1 MTYETLELER
11 LECKTLLQQ
20 NIVQA
25 KKLLLK
31 NFQNVNLSGL
41 TINLNKCIQNLNV
54 NRHDLEEIHEKL
66 SLTATKE
73 NEEEI
78 LEQIEIDF
86 DCIISTIDIRIELE
100 VMEKEAKFNIKDLE
114 TSAKLFSSTKNLD
127 TLLSKAELQMT
138 ILRRNQIKMMEYFD
152 IDSQQKDELIDVE
165 K

>member
-1 MTYETLELER
+1 M
-11 LECKTLLQQ
+11 
-20 NIVQA
+20 
-25 KKLLLK
+25 
-31 NFQNVNLSGL
+31 NLSGL
-41 TINLNKCIQNLNV
+41 NIKLNKCIQNLTV
-54 NRHDLEEIHEKL
+54 NSHDLEEIHEKL

-86 DCIISTIDIRIELE
+86 DCIISAIDIRIELE

-114 TSAKLFSSTKNLD
+114 TSAKLLSSTKNLD
-127 TLLSKAELQMT
+127 ILLSQAELQMT

-152 IDSQQKDELIDVE
+152 IDSQQKDVLIDEE